1 MRIVGGDLSG
11 RKIPNPKRFDARP
24 TTDVA
29 KESLFNILNND
40 YYFDEIVVLDL
51 FAGSGSISY
60 EFASRG
66 TESITSVEKNSIH
79 ANFIEQTAEF
89 LGLEGIIVLNTDA
102 FKFMELT
109 SMDYDVIFADPPYG
123 MENVEK
129 IPEIIFEKKLL
140 KKNGVFILEH
150 SKHYSFKNHAHFKR
164 EKRYGKVHFTFFE

>member
-79 ANFIEQTAEF
+79 ANFLEQTAEF

-109 SMDYDVIFADPPYG
+109 GMDYDVIFADPPYG

>member
-40 YYFDEIVVLDL
+40 YYFDEIIVLDL

-66 TESITSVEKNSIH
+66 TESVTSVEKNTIH
-79 ANFIEQTAEF
+79 ANYIEQTAEF
-89 LGLEGIIVLNTDA
+89 FQLDSIIVLNSDV

-109 SMDYDVIFADPPYG
+109 GMNYDVIFADPPYDL
-123 MENVEK
+123 ENVEK
-129 IPEIIFEKKLL
+129 LPDIIFEKELL
-140 KKNGVFILEH
+140 KKEGIFILEH
-150 SKHYSFKNHAHFKR
+150 SKRYSFKNHTHFKK
-164 EKRYGKVHFTFFE
+164 EKHYGKVHFSFFE